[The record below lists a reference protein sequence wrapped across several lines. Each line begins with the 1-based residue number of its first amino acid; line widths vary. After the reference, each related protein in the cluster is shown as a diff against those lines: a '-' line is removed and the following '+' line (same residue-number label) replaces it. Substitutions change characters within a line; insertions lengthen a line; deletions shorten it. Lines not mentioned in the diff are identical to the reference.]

1 MNVLVEMEIPK
12 SCEECPF
19 ACETEGVS
27 HDFCQYVGY
36 ESDIEKFVGASGN
49 GRPRW
54 CPFNYAENAVLSQ
67 EVSCGE
73 MTQMQ
78 DQDCHYVSLCTRE
91 GSSYAAKK
99 DYDDIR
105 RLRQKITKEEKSSTC
120 CETCKNYEGTSYIT
134 GWCSACPGTVIKGM
148 NANNTC
154 AAYEKKEEEG

>member
-19 ACETEGVS
+19 AYETEGVA

-36 ESDIEKFVGASGN
+36 ESDIKKFVGTRSN

-67 EVSCGE
+67 EVSCGA

-78 DQDCHYVSLCTRE
+78 DQDCHYISLAVRE
-91 GSSYAAKK
+91 GSAHAAKE
-99 DYDDIR
+99 DYDLIR
-105 RLRQKITKEEKSSTC
+105 RLRQKNNGTAHVISEKEHQQ
-120 CETCKNYEGTSYIT
+120 YESLRNEVKDI
-134 GWCSACPGTVIKGM
+134 
-148 NANNTC
+148 
-154 AAYEKKEEEG
+154 

>member
-19 ACETEGVS
+19 AYETEGVS

-36 ESDIEKFVGASGN
+36 ESDIEKFVGACGN

-54 CPFNYAENAVLSQ
+54 CPFNYAKNAVLSR
-67 EVSCGE
+67 EVDCGA

-78 DQDCHYVSLCTRE
+78 DQDCHYISLSTRE
-91 GSSYAAKK
+91 GSSYAAKN

-105 RLRQKITKEEKSSTC
+105 RLRQKKKDGEAKAISEKEHQQYEALRN
-120 CETCKNYEGTSYIT
+120 EVKNI
-134 GWCSACPGTVIKGM
+134 
-148 NANNTC
+148 
-154 AAYEKKEEEG
+154 

>member
-19 ACETEGVS
+19 AYETEGVA

-36 ESDIEKFVGASGN
+36 ESDIQKFVGACGN

-67 EVSCGE
+67 EVSCGA

-78 DQDCHYVSLCTRE
+78 DQDCHYIPLAVRE
-91 GSSYAAKK
+91 GSALLAKEVH
-99 DYDDIR
+99 DNIR
-105 RLRQKITKEEKSSTC
+105 RLRQKNNGGGKAISEKEHQQYEALRN
-120 CETCKNYEGTSYIT
+120 EVKNI
-134 GWCSACPGTVIKGM
+134 
-148 NANNTC
+148 
-154 AAYEKKEEEG
+154 